1 MKNYKG
7 KPRIRKLGTI
17 DCDMVET
24 TPIVINGRL
33 YRFEYVRDNYKANK
47 TGKSYFR
54 FKDVQ
59 TNAVT
64 AAFAQGYHFGS
75 AYNDNGT
82 IYVFGVPK
90 IGGEI
95 MTVFRSKDMVNWE
108 QKDIFNL
115 PGWRLFNNS
124 VCKGPDSFIMAFE
137 IGDPLEECGH
147 PFTIRFAA
155 SADLW
160 NWALT
165 PSGCVYSK
173 DRYTACPYIRYVPD
187 DGQYYMIYL
196 EALPGWGYVPYIARS
211 EDLVRWVRS
220 QVNPVLMFDEQE
232 DKKLGNHF
240 FSPEERARI
249 DHALDI
255 NNSDFDM
262 CEFLGR
268 TVIYYSWGNQTGVE
282 FLAEAVYE
290 GPADEFL
297 QGFYEEWVGGVEC
310 H

>member
-1 MKNYKG
+1 MENSKG
-7 KPRIRKLGTI
+7 KPQIRKLGTI
-17 DCDMVET
+17 DSDMVET
-24 TPIVINGRL
+24 TPIVINDRL
-33 YRFEYVRDNYKANK
+33 YRFEYVRDNYKPNK

-54 FKDVQ
+54 FKDVE

-64 AAFAQGYHFGS
+64 APFAEGYHFGS

-82 IYVFGVPK
+82 VTVFGVPK

-95 MTVFRSKDMVNWE
+95 MTVFRSTDLVNWE
-108 QKDIFNL
+108 DKVIFNL

-124 VCKGPDSFIMAFE
+124 VCKGANGFIMAFE
-137 IGDPLEECGH
+137 IGDPPEECGH
-147 PFTIRFAA
+147 PFTIRFAE

-165 PSGCVYSK
+165 PSDCVYAK
-173 DRYTACPYIRYVPD
+173 DRYTACPYIRYIPD
-187 DGQYYMIYL
+187 DGNYYMIYL
-196 EALPGWGYVPYIARS
+196 ESLPGWGYVPYIARS
-211 EDLVRWVRS
+211 KDLAEWHRS
-220 QVNPVLMFDEQE
+220 PVNPVMMFDDAQ
-232 DKKLGNHF
+232 DKKLGNFF
-240 FSPEERARI
+240 FSPEERGRI
-249 DHALDI
+249 ENALDI

-290 GPADEFL
+290 GSVTEFL
-297 QGFYEEWVGGVEC
+297 QGFFEEWEGCVSR
-310 H
+310 

>member
-7 KPRIRKLGTI
+7 KPQIRKLGTI

-33 YRFEYVRDNYKANK
+33 YRFEYVRDNYKPNK

-54 FKDVQ
+54 FKGVE
-59 TNAVT
+59 TNAVS
-64 AAFAQGYHFGS
+64 APFAEGYHFGS
-75 AYNDNGT
+75 AYNDNGI

-95 MTVFRSKDMVNWE
+95 MTVFRSKDLVNWE

-124 VCKGPDSFIMAFE
+124 VCAGRDGFIMAFE
-137 IGDPLEECGH
+137 IGDPPDECGH
-147 PFTIRFAA
+147 PFTIRFAK

-160 NWALT
+160 DWALT
-165 PSGCVYSK
+165 PSDCVYSK

-187 DGQYYMIYL
+187 DGNYYMIYL
-196 EALPGWGYVPYIARS
+196 ESLPGWGYVPYIARS
-211 EDLVRWVRS
+211 EDLVKWQRS
-220 QVNPVLMFDEQE
+220 PVNPVLMFEEQE
-232 DKKLGNHF
+232 DKKLSNHF

-249 DHALDI
+249 DDALDV
-255 NNSDFDM
+255 NNSDVDL

-290 GPADEFL
+290 GPVDEFL
-297 QGFYEEWVGGVEC
+297 QGFFEEWEGGVHC
-310 H
+310 